1 MADVQQQD
9 MSAPQAGL
17 GAATDDEP
25 FEVQAA
31 RHVAYIHAIAQIAA
45 ITAFQVAR
53 ALQRRNLMDAED
65 LAPIHETVSLLRDS
79 LCPALLDGDREM
91 FELLVAEIPR

>member
-1 MADVQQQD
+1 
-9 MSAPQAGL
+9 MSDTVEGMGMGPAAG
-17 GAATDDEP
+17 GGDEP

-31 RHVAYIHAIAQIAA
+31 RHTAYIHAVAQIAA
-45 ITAFQVAR
+45 IASFQAVR
-53 ALQRRNLMDAED
+53 ALRARGLMDADD

-91 FELLVAEIPR
+91 FEALVAELPR

>member
-1 MADVQQQD
+1 MIDVQQQD
-9 MSAPQAGL
+9 LPASTAG
-17 GAATDDEP
+17 TDEP
-25 FEVQAA
+25 FEVQSA

-45 ITAFQVAR
+45 TAAFQAVR

-91 FELLVAEIPR
+91 FELLVADIPR